1 MASLEKTVAIIFKG
15 DDRITKTLKNI
26 KGGLGSLDSVIQKI
40 ASPLA
45 SLGDGILKA
54 DVALGAMAVGSL
66 AYAYAKS
73 MDFESAMVELKK
85 VVGDYPEILDAAKD
99 AAFRFSDQYG
109 ESSSEILLST
119 ANFKQAGFE
128 IADSLTLTKN
138 ALDLVIAG
146 DMEAATASEILIA
159 ALKGFKAPAS
169 EAGKLID
176 ILNEVSNNYA
186 TNVEQLA
193 IGMSKLSPI
202 AHKMGFSF
210 EETAG
215 ILTPVIEIFRSGDEA
230 AVALKTGLL
239 KLIDDSK
246 PVRDALKSIGVSQ
259 KDANGSLRSGK
270 DILFDVSKAFQ
281 TLSQDKKL
289 FLTQQLVGIHQAG
302 RMVEVFD
309 SLTKTTEITA
319 VALRAA
325 GSASKEVEARLA
337 SSEVQVKRFKAAF
350 ENLAITV
357 GDQFKMAANE
367 AIAGGTK
374 IENTLKTMITDGTF
388 EPLFSALNEFGE
400 RLGNFLDGVAEAMPE
415 AFEKVDWDGLID
427 SLGSLGK
434 EISGFFGALDLTDPD
449 DLARAIQGVV
459 DTLESLVRVTEGMI
473 EYFKPL
479 WDSIK
484 YSISQFNDMDSEA
497 RKAFGNVLAA
507 AQMVVHA
514 GTTIA
519 AAMVYIKESGFDV
532 EDVFNQEAGSIRFV
546 WNTLQAAF
554 DSVVKLVLYHA
565 LNMGKAL
572 ELLTRYIPGLSA
584 LNKEF
589 KDGVESLTLYK
600 EGIDRHQMEQMEE
613 AANGWAQ
620 AMAGLNAETY
630 EATDSIKKMHERLDA
645 LQDTG
650 EQGIKLTMQIDPDDE
665 VKKYLDDKTEITKR
679 LTVMPSLDTASADIT
694 REKLKT
700 LLPTEKEMEIKAKLK
715 TDQLKEDTERA
726 KALIESMGTS
736 ITSTGDLLSDLYG
749 QLVSTYSGAKASK
762 IEKQIKEETKNREKQ
777 LEMQKELNTAQVD
790 FLKARTEALERGDS
804 VITVN
809 GDGLA
814 PHLEAFMWEILSAIQ
829 VRGNEDA
836 AEFLLGI
843 NAS

>member
-26 KGGLGSLDSVIQKI
+26 KGGMGNLDNVIQNV
-40 ASPLA
+40 AGPLA
-45 SLGDGILKA
+45 TLGDGILKA
-54 DVALGAMAVGSL
+54 DAALGAMAVGSL

-73 MDFESAMVELKK
+73 MSFESAVVELEK
-85 VVGDYPEILDAAKD
+85 VVGNIPSALDAAKV
-99 AAFRFSDQYG
+99 AAFELSEQYG
-109 ESSSEILLST
+109 ESSSDILLST

-128 IADSLTLTKN
+128 ITDSLTLTKN

-146 DMEAATASEILIA
+146 DMEAATASEVLIA

-169 EAGKLID
+169 EAGRLID

-202 AHKMGFSF
+202 ANKMGFSF

-215 ILTPVIEIFRSGDEA
+215 VLTPVIEIFRSGDEA
-230 AVALKTGLL
+230 SVALKTGLL

-246 PVRDALKSIGVSQ
+246 PVREALKSIGVSQ
-259 KDANGSLRSGK
+259 QDANGNLRSGK

-289 FLTQQLVGIHQAG
+289 FLTQQLVGINQAG

-309 SLTKTTEITA
+309 SLTKTTEITS

-357 GDQFKMAANE
+357 GDQFKESANKV
-367 AIAGGTK
+367 IAGGTQ
-374 IENTLKTMITDGTF
+374 IENTLKGMVTEGTF
-388 EPLFSALNEFGE
+388 EPLFSALNEFGD
-400 RLGNFLDGVAEAMPE
+400 RLGDFLEGVAEAMPE

-459 DTLESLVRVTEGMI
+459 DTIESMITVTEGML
-473 EYFKPL
+473 EYFKPM
-479 WDSIK
+479 WDAIK
-484 YSISQFNDMDSEA
+484 ESISQFNEMEDKS
-497 RKAFGNVLAA
+497 KSSFGKVLAS

-514 GTTIA
+514 GVLVA
-519 AAMVYIKESGFDV
+519 GAMAGIKESGV
-532 EDVFNQEAGSIRFV
+532 EIENVFNVVVGAIRFT
-546 WNTLQAAF
+546 WNALQVAF
-554 DSVVKLVLYHA
+554 DSVVKLVVYHA

-572 ELLTRYIPGLSA
+572 ELLTRYIPGLGD

-589 KDGVESLTLYK
+589 KKGIEALSLFN
-600 EGIDRHQMEQMEE
+600 EGLKLHQMEQMQQMT
-613 AANGWAQ
+613 NGWAQ
-620 AMAGLNAETY
+620 AMAGFSDKTY
-630 EATDSIKKMHERLDA
+630 KADDSIRKMHERLDA
-645 LQDTG
+645 LQNAGD
-650 EQGIKLTMQIDPDDE
+650 QGVKITMKIDPDAE
-665 VKKYLDDKTEITKR
+665 VEKYLNDKTEIAKTV
-679 LTVMPSLDTASADIT
+679 TVMPELDKTSADLT
-694 REKLKT
+694 KEALET
-700 LLPTEKEMEIKAKLK
+700 ALPGKKDVEIKPELK
-715 TDQLKEDTERA
+715 TDQLKKDTEA
-726 KALIESMGTS
+726 VKEMLESLSSGM
-736 ITSTGDLLSDLYG
+736 TSTGNLLSDLFG
-749 QLVSTYSGAKASK
+749 ELGKSGDWGKQK
-762 IEKQIKEETKNREKQ
+762 DIERQIRKETKNREQQ
-777 LEMQKELNTAQVD
+777 LEMQKKLADAEVD
-790 FLKARTEALERGDS
+790 YKKARTEALERGDS
-804 VITVN
+804 IITVQ

-829 VRGNEDA
+829 VRANEDA
-836 AEFLLGI
+836 AEFLLGV
-843 NAS
+843 NG

>member
-26 KGGLGSLDSVIQKI
+26 KGGLGSLNSVIQDI
-40 ASPLA
+40 AAPLA

-54 DVALGAMAVGSL
+54 DAALGAMAVGSL

-73 MDFESAMVELKK
+73 MSFETAMVELKK
-85 VVGDYPEILDAAKD
+85 VVGDYPEILDAAKV
-99 AAFRFSDQYG
+99 AAFELSDQYG

-119 ANFKQAGFE
+119 ANFKQAGFD

-146 DMEAATASEILIA
+146 DMEAATASEVLIA

-193 IGMSKLSPI
+193 IGMSKISPI
-202 AHKMGFSF
+202 ANKMGFSF

-246 PVRDALKSIGVSQ
+246 PVREALKSIGVSQ
-259 KDANGSLRSGK
+259 KDANGNLRSGR

-309 SLTKTTEITA
+309 SLTKTTEITS

-325 GSASKEVEARLA
+325 GSAAKEVEARLE

-374 IENTLKTMITDGTF
+374 IENTLKDMINDGTF
-388 EPLFSALNEFGE
+388 EPLFVALNEFST

-459 DTLESLVRVTEGMI
+459 DAIESMITVTEGML
-473 EYFKPL
+473 EYFKPM
-479 WDSIK
+479 WDAIK
-484 YSISQFNDMDSEA
+484 ESISRFGEMDEGAQKS
-497 RKAFGNVLAA
+497 FGNILAA

-514 GTTIA
+514 GVLIA
-519 AAMVYIKESGFDV
+519 GAMAGIKESGV
-532 EDVFNQEAGSIRFV
+532 EIENVFNVVVGSIRFI
-546 WNTLQAAF
+546 WNTLQVAF
-554 DSVVKLVLYHA
+554 DSVVKLVVYHA

-572 ELLTRYIPGLSA
+572 EMLTRYIPGLSA

-589 KDGVESLTLYK
+589 KDGVESLSLFN
-600 EGIDRHQMEQMEE
+600 EGLKVHQMEQMED
-613 AANGWAQ
+613 AVNGWNQ
-620 AMAGLNAETY
+620 AMAGFSDETY
-630 EATDSIKKMHERLDA
+630 EATDSIRKMHERLDA
-645 LQDTG
+645 LQDAG
-650 EQGIKLTMQIDPDDE
+650 DQGVKITMKIDPDAE
-665 VKKYLDDKTEITKR
+665 VEKYLNDKTEIAKTV
-679 LTVMPSLDTASADIT
+679 TVMPQLDKTSADLT
-694 REKLKT
+694 KEALETALPDKKKL
-700 LLPTEKEMEIKAKLK
+700 EIKPELK
-715 TDQLKEDTERA
+715 TDQLKKDTEVA
-726 KALIESMGTS
+726 KEMLESLSAGM
-736 ITSTGDLLSDLYG
+736 TSTGNLLSDLFG
-749 QLVSTYSGAKASK
+749 ELGKTTDWGKERD
-762 IEKQIKEETKNREKQ
+762 IDRQIRQENKNRKQ
-777 LEMQKELNTAQVD
+777 ELEMQKELTEAQVD
-790 FLKARTEALERGDS
+790 YMKARTEALERGDS
-804 VITVN
+804 IITVQ

-829 VRGNEDA
+829 VKANEDA
-836 AEFLLGI
+836 AEFLLGV
-843 NAS
+843 NG